1 MNNFYRYIAFVLL
14 LTVSAC
20 SNEFLNE
27 NLTTVNNPMGES
39 GIIISPTWDESDYQ
53 FSCPG
58 MGDAEFEIVKSPGWL
73 QISTPSGQLNNSI
86 ATVRCKAILHP
97 GFEKVGVYMEK
108 IEVVSGDRSFLI
120 PVSYITEGNPIINV
134 SSVLNISG
142 GGYNEPVLNIGN
154 RGEGILFWDIESM
167 PDWLEVDTERLNSS
181 GSIIPKNGT
190 YQLPLKVS
198 IENLTSGNLVGSI
211 VLITND
217 KANPEVTI
225 AVSVDAGT
233 PTFNFYSSYA
243 TIDFGRTETT
253 KTISFSNQGNGL
265 LIWSLEG
272 MPEWL
277 SVSNSSGMLTNY
289 SSINLYFL
297 CNRALLPAGQA
308 EVKVTLKTND
318 SKKPSQELII
328 RARSGS
334 NSANVHAVEGK
345 IADAYL
351 DKNTDILYYV
361 TTQPDKLIAYNL
373 KTKAIANTIALSK
386 APTCL
391 SVSEDGANALVGH
404 GGLISHIDLIN
415 SKVLKTYEVNGI
427 LADIEFAAN
436 NWCAYTEGGNY
447 NIQWTNIY
455 WLDLTKGSI
464 SVGSTVYE
472 DCVIR
477 KVPGKDYIIGSET
490 ELSSGFYVYDSNT
503 RTEKADIFETVDYF
517 WYVNDG
523 ENLVSASG
531 NVYRISTALSGSG
544 WNSNGLSPI
553 DQLQRPGSSTGFY
566 GFEFIDYSKSARSL
580 WCLIKMDYSS
590 NTYPQV
596 FQMDDV
602 NYAIVKSYNYED
614 YYRVNNTDYQVQ
626 AKYVFANA
634 AGDELT
640 VLRNATTINA
650 WSIEFIQVTK

>member
-14 LTVSAC
+14 LTVYSC
-20 SNEFLNE
+20 SNEFLSD
-27 NLTTVNNPMGES
+27 NLTPVNYPAGES
-39 GIIISPTWDESDYQ
+39 GVIISPAWDESDYQ

-58 MGDAEFEIVKSPGWL
+58 MGNESFEIVKSPVWL
-73 QISTPSGQLNNSI
+73 QISTPSGQLSNSI

-97 GFEKVGVYMEK
+97 AFEKVGVYMDK
-108 IEVVSGDRSFLI
+108 IEVTSGGKSFFI
-120 PVSYITEGNPIINV
+120 PVSYITEGNPVINV
-134 SSVLNISG
+134 SNVLNISG
-142 GGYNEPVLNIGN
+142 GAYNEPVLNIRN
-154 RGEGILFWDIESM
+154 SGEGILFWNIESM

-181 GSIIPKNGT
+181 SSIIPQNGT
-190 YQLPLKVS
+190 YQLPLKVN
-198 IENLTSGNLVGSI
+198 IENLTSGSLVGSI

-272 MPEWL
+272 MPQWL
-277 SVSNSSGMLTNY
+277 SVSSSSGMLSNY
-289 SSINLYFL
+289 SSVSLNFV
-297 CNRALLPAGQA
+297 CNRALLPEGQVD
-308 EVKVTLKTND
+308 VKVTLKTND
-318 SKKPSQELII
+318 SKKPLQELTI

-345 IADAYL
+345 ITDAFL

-361 TTQPDKLIAYNL
+361 TTQPDKLVAYNV

-404 GGLISHIDLIN
+404 GGLISHIDLKN

-447 NIQWTNIY
+447 NIQHTNIY
-455 WLDLTKGSI
+455 WVNLSTGGVTNGS
-464 SVGSTVYE
+464 SVYE
-472 DCVIR
+472 DCMIR
-477 KVPGKDYIIGSET
+477 KVPGKDYIIGAET
-490 ELSSGFYVYDSNT
+490 EVSSGFYVYDSNT
-503 RTEKADIFETVDYF
+503 RTEKADIFETVDCF
-517 WYVNDG
+517 WFVNDG
-523 ENLVSASG
+523 EQLVSTGG
-531 NVYRISTALSGSG
+531 NVYRVSAALSYSG

-553 DQLQRPGSSTGFY
+553 GQLQRPNSSSSFY
-566 GFEFIDYSKSARSL
+566 GFEFIDYSKSAKSL